1 MMTKRK
7 MISFNNDEN
16 WLLDH
21 ALSQKDLSEY
31 VKKLIRLDI
40 EKDLLKE
47 VVRKPNI
54 YEIYREKM
62 KKTP

>member
-1 MMTKRK
+1 MTKRK
-7 MISFNNDEN
+7 MISFNSDEKQ
-16 WLLDH
+16 LLDH
-21 ALSQKDLSEY
+21 ALSQMDLSDY
-31 VKKLIRLDI
+31 VKKLIKLDI

-62 KKTP
+62 KKVK

>member
-1 MMTKRK
+1 MTKRK